1 MRRDIHNLLI
11 TVDFSKPEDV
21 SLVIDELQGFVKR
34 GIAIRF
40 GLVPV
45 VGTKH
50 AEAQAIVVY
59 HLHETYGLAAV
70 LTYLEAVSN
79 KSVILLMSASTN
91 SR

>member
-1 MRRDIHNLLI
+1 MRRDIHNLLT

-21 SLVIDELQGFVKR
+21 SLVVDELQGFVKR

-45 VGTKH
+45 VGTKQ

-70 LTYLEAVSN
+70 LAYLEAVSN
-79 KSVILLMSASTN
+79 DNIILPMRALTN